1 MRRSERVI
9 TELPARLLAQARSG
23 AWLDRARARDYG
35 VALGLLYFGACL
47 GLVFWSGAARLGNLD
62 FTSFYAA
69 GRLALI
75 DPASVYDIAAH
86 YAMQK
91 TVTGN
96 PSLLYSYFFYPP
108 VFLLLCAPL
117 ATLPYWLAYA
127 VWGALQFG
135 VYALAL
141 RQVVGRGA
149 TIAPYL
155 AFPAGLLALA
165 MGQNAMLTAA
175 LFAGATAALAARRE
189 ILAGVLFGLLC
200 YKPHFGLLVPVALIA
215 GRHWRATAAAAATV
229 TGLVLISTAVFG
241 VATWLAYVDSFLHA
255 AAGVYGASHVGDAP
269 TGSAVPAW
277 WLISPYGTALAFGL
291 SLSAALVVQ
300 ATATLAAAGV
310 VAVIWHRR
318 ESGPA
323 PRAIVLLAGTMLS
336 VPVILYYDSLP
347 IAVCLAWAAVA
358 ARRTGWLPWEK
369 SFFLAAFV
377 VSLVEGLLHD
387 LVHAPALLVVTLG
400 VMALGWRRA
409 SLAWSRAEAIPL

>member
-1 MRRSERVI
+1 MTTGV
-9 TELPARLLAQARSG
+9 LAQVLAQARSG
-23 AWLDRARARDYG
+23 AWLDGRRARDYG
-35 VALGLLYFGACL
+35 VALGTLYFAACL
-47 GLVFWSGAARLGNLD
+47 GLVLWSGAAALGNLD

-75 DPASVYDIAAH
+75 DPASVYNLTTH

-91 TVTGN
+91 AVTGN
-96 PSLLYSYFFYPP
+96 PSLEYSYFFYPP

-117 ATLPYWLAYA
+117 ATLPYGLAYA
-127 VWGALQFG
+127 VWGTLQLG
-135 VYALAL
+135 CYALAL

-155 AFPAGLLALA
+155 AFPAGLLALV

-189 ILAGVLFGLLC
+189 ILAGVLFGLIC
-200 YKPHFGLLVPVALIA
+200 YKPHFGLLIPVALLA
-215 GRHWRATAAAAATV
+215 GRCWRAVAAAAATV
-229 TGLVLISTAVFG
+229 AGLVLVSAAIFG
-241 VATWLAYVDSFLHA
+241 VSAWLAYIDSFLHA
-255 AAGVYGASHVGDAP
+255 TVGVYGAADAG
-269 TGSAVPAW
+269 TTTMGSGVPAW
-277 WLISPYGTALAFGL
+277 WLISPYGTALSFGFGRA
-291 SLSAALVVQ
+291 AALTLQ
-300 ATATLAAAGV
+300 AIVALAAAGA
-310 VAVIWHRR
+310 VAAIWRRR

-323 PRAIVLLAGTMLS
+323 VKAMALLAGTMLS

-347 IAVCLAWAAVA
+347 VAVCLAWAAVE

-387 LVHAPALLVVTLG
+387 LVHTPALLVVTLG
-400 VMALGWRRA
+400 VMAFASRRA
-409 SLAWSRAEAIPL
+409 MLAWSRAEQTAEPQALLG